1 MQKLE
6 KTGMK
11 STDEDSFVNWKYE
24 YDQLKETCDH
34 LRSHNRSL
42 VVKVNKLEQAVKAI
56 NDIAKEEIY

>member
-1 MQKLE
+1 
-6 KTGMK
+6 MK

-24 YDQLKETCDH
+24 YDQLKETCDQ

-42 VVKVNKLEQAVKAI
+42 AVKVNRLEQAVKAI